1 MIIIG
6 EPQPGCFIP
15 LYERVRN
22 VADHRVQQLSVVL
35 LKLSPHLTILIAI
48 ICDCECEYGYM
59 TKCNCHCDCE
69 YDYMNI

>member
-48 ICDCECEYGYM
+48 ICECEYGYM